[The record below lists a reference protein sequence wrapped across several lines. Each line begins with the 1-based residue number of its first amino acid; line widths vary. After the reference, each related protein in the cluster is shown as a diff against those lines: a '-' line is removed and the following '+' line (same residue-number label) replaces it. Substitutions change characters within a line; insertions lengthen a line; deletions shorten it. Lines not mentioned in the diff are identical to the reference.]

1 MNATPDHFPMRGHGS
16 VGRLGPLIGIGL
28 PPGLAARLAGPRPVL
43 SLDPEQIAQS
53 GLDRLTDAVVA
64 CLLLGS
70 QMDAIDV
77 IAQLRV
83 AGYRGQV
90 TVVAP
95 PMPNPRMVERELVQL
110 APSMQVQLVVL

>member
-1 MNATPDHFPMRGHGS
+1 MNATPDHSPLRGHGS
-16 VGRLGPLIGIGL
+16 AGRLGPLIGIGL

-43 SLDPEQIAQS
+43 SLDPEQIATA

-70 QMDAIDV
+70 QMDATDV
-77 IAQLRV
+77 IAQLQA

-95 PMPNPRMVERELVQL
+95 PMPDPRMVERELVHL
-110 APSMQVQLVVL
+110 ASAIQVQLVVL